1 VTPFDRIV
9 VIFNPKSTGE
19 APQLAEDLRA
29 DLARRLPTTP
39 VSLSPPSTRGTRE
52 NWQRRR
58 RGPIAR

>member
-39 VSLSPPSTRGTRE
+39 VSLSPPSTRGTR
-52 NWQRRR
+52 
-58 RGPIAR
+58 